1 MPPLS
6 NRIRRNV
13 VRDVDCSL
21 KHVLV
26 EGRHMLKPWHF
37 APNLTPAAG
46 PPNGFSASPPA
57 WVVIVS
63 QTVER
68 LRLFGYPI
76 TLEDMPESLARRLVT
91 LPVSETTAKLRGA
104 IRKKLEQLP
113 SSEI

>member
-26 EGRHMLKPWHF
+26 EGSHMRKPWHF
-37 APNLTPAAG
+37 APNLKPAAAR
-46 PPNGFSASPPA
+46 PNGFSASPEV

-76 TLEDMPESLARRLVT
+76 TLEDMPERVARRLVG
-91 LPVSETTAKLRGA
+91 LEVSETTKKLRKN
-104 IRKKLEQLP
+104 IRDHLEQLP